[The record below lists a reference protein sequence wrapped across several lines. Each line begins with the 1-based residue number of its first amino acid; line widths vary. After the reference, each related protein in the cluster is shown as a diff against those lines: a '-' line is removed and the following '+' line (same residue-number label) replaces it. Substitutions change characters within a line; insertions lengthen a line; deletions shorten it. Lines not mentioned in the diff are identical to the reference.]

1 MTPTAVGIIN
11 DVILTKLK
19 KLIHNF
25 LSMNDMPHPWISPIL
40 TRSWHWLCED
50 PPCFPHVRCLTQWP
64 PLIHHCSCPQHLV
77 SSGTENVCSE
87 TNKRIVKLHQIYSF
101 FLFNNLF
108 WLFCLSFTWGKFF
121 LYHGL
126 KKLLDIKS
134 TIYIKIFLLQQ
145 CNVDTFCCKRWG
157 KRRKSLKWKFGIY
170 QLADKCME

>member
-19 KLIHNF
+19 KLKHNF

-50 PPCFPHVRCLTQWP
+50 PPYFPHVRCLTQWP

-87 TNKRIVKLHQIYSF
+87 TNERIVKLHQIYSF

-108 WLFCLSFTWGKFF
+108 SLYYMSFTWGKFF
-121 LYHGL
+121 LYHDK
-126 KKLLDIKS
+126 KKLLDILR
-134 TIYIKIFLLQQ
+134 YIKKCLLQL
-145 CNVDTFCCKRWG
+145 CNEDTFWWKVG
-157 KRRKSLKWKFGIY
+157 KKERKK
-170 QLADKCME
+170 ADKCME